1 METTTQEEVK
11 SMTETVKPVRIAK
24 AQRTFIDMHLWKDDE
39 FLANATGV
47 PVEKVARRRAE
58 VEAATAA
65 YTATFER
72 QAELMQKAQ
81 TAVFEAAMSQQVSRS
96 ELRTK
101 VEEFVSQWGP
111 VSTGGENLAE
121 CIEQARSSLETAWA
135 TPLNLEGAK

>member
-11 SMTETVKPVRIAK
+11 PMTETVKPVRIAK
-24 AQRTFIDMHLWKDDE
+24 AQKTFIDMHLWKDDE

-81 TAVFEAAMSQQVSRS
+81 TLVFEAAMSQQVSRS

-101 VEEFVSQWGP
+101 AEEFVSQWGP
-111 VSTGGENLAE
+111 VTTGGLDLLERVEAV
-121 CIEQARSSLETAWA
+121 RSSLETAWA
-135 TPLNLEGAK
+135 TPLKFDEAK